1 MDKAALVANDL
12 EIEGSVVAAFSRA
25 QIPVTAVDWDWV
37 PQLGEWQLIVV
48 TSLHDTKGP
57 REAYARIIA
66 ALSEARVYQSI
77 PIRKLFVKSPE
88 DPVAKKLV
96 RELKT
101 IGEGSI
107 HILREGQSNRGNQAY
122 SVVFAPYSG
131 SGGAIPS
138 VKFTNDDDLRHFLGR
153 RLAIDSYLI
162 DDAFAKLSKKGSAS
176 ILNVQLSLRHAKKL
190 NLVA

>member
-1 MDKAALVANDL
+1 MDKVALVANDL
-12 EIEGSVVAAFSRA
+12 EIEGSVVAALSRA
-25 QIPVTAVDWDWV
+25 QVPVTAVDWDWV

-66 ALSEARVYQSI
+66 ALSEAGVYQNI

-96 RELKT
+96 RELK
-101 IGEGSI
+101 IVGEGSI
-107 HILREGQSNRGNQAY
+107 HILRDRKRDFNQAY

-138 VKFTNDDDLRHFLGR
+138 VQLANDDELRHFLGK

-162 DDAFAKLSKKGSAS
+162 DDAFAQLSKRGSVS
-176 ILNVQLSLRHAKKL
+176 IFNVQLSLRRAKKL